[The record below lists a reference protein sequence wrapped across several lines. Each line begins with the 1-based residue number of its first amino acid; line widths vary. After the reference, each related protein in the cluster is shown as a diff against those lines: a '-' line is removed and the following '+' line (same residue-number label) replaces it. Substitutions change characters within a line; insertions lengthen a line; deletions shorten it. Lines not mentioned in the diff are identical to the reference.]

1 MERGIFKLL
10 INMKDSTL
18 YAITITVIFIY
29 ACESKYTLKSISFQ
43 IWLLINYIIDKIKG
57 K

>member
-18 YAITITVIFIY
+18 YAIAIAVIFIY
-29 ACESKYTLKSISFQ
+29 VCESNYTLRSILFQ